1 MQYAYYIADVF
12 TTRIFQG
19 AQIAVFPNADGMTK
33 DLMQRIARETN
44 LSETVFVFAEDRE
57 KPYRRLRIFS
67 PLGEVDFGGHPIIA
81 TGWVLGTIGDIKLSG
96 SGTPVTFEQNIGKV
110 DAFIS
115 SDDQTTPKMIMF
127 SMPVKAEIDHFV
139 PPEEELADI
148 LKLSKPELGSAKLK
162 PMLVSC
168 GKNYLIVPIK
178 NYPAVR
184 KAKFDFIAW
193 SLSSAPATLA
203 REILLITPTPGPGTP
218 DFHGRLVGPEISHTE
233 DLPIGSAMPAF
244 TAYLSQHKH
253 ISHGT
258 HTFTID
264 RGMENTRHS
273 ILNIEMDNK
282 PDNLVVRVGGPA
294 VLVSEGKMTVPD

>member
-1 MQYAYYIADVF
+1 MQYDYYIADVF

-33 DLMQRIARETN
+33 DLMQRIAKEMN
-44 LSETVFVFAEDRE
+44 LSETVFVFGENRE
-57 KPYRRLRIFS
+57 EAYRRLRIFS

-81 TGWVLGTIGDIKLSG
+81 TGWILSTIGDLKLTEI
-96 SGTPVTFEQNIGKV
+96 GTPVKFEQNIGVV
-110 DAFIS
+110 DTFIS
-115 SDDQTTPKMIMF
+115 STEDKKPSMVMF
-127 SMPVKAEIDHFV
+127 SMPVKSEIDHFV

-148 LKLSKPELGSAKLK
+148 LKLSASELGSPKLK
-162 PMLVSC
+162 PLLVSC

-178 NYPAVR
+178 TYPAVR

-203 REILLITPTPGPGTP
+203 REILLVTPTRGGGTP
-218 DFHGRLVGPEISHTE
+218 DFHGRLVGPEISHSE

-253 ISHGT
+253 IKHGT

-282 PDNLVVRVGGPA
+282 PDKLVVRVGGPA